1 MKITLTLI
9 FAIVFTYSL
18 SAQEDLTKYVNPF
31 IGSGGEGHCYPG
43 ATVPFG
49 MVQPS
54 PDTHLPDFNKN
65 AFPWC
70 AGYQYNDSSIIGFS
84 QTHFSGTGHS
94 DMGDILIMPTT
105 GTLTLEPGTREN
117 PEEGYRSG
125 ISKSEEWAEPGYYGV
140 MLTKYNIKAEMTAT
154 ERVAFYK
161 FTYPAS
167 ENGRLILD
175 LTSSIYNYDGKVIW
189 SEIRVIDNYTISG
202 YRQTKG
208 WAADRKIF
216 FVIKFSE
223 PIASYGL
230 VDDEEFT
237 YKGFGNRE
245 KWVVNYPYKFGRKL
259 KAYFDFTIFT
269 ANELKLKI
277 SISAVGT
284 DGAENNLL
292 ECPSWDFG
300 KVRIEASEQWQKELS
315 MYKIIAPEKE
325 KQIFYTSVYHSL
337 LSPVIYMDYDN
348 RYRGIDG
355 NIYTDE
361 NFTNY
366 TIFSLWD
373 TYRALH
379 PLFTITQPDRVNDIV
394 LSLLHHQ
401 YQSPFKMLP
410 VWSFHGNETWCMIG
424 YHAVSVIADASLKGL
439 IDNTK
444 SIDVIGPVIKTAN
457 NKNYGGIP
465 EYIKYGYVPQDIE
478 KEGASKTLE
487 YAYDDWSIAMMFKY
501 IGNTD
506 LYDEYIKRASNW
518 KNVWDPE
525 TKFMRAKNT
534 DGTWNEPFDPL
545 AAKYGGDYT
554 EGNAWQYSWYVPQD
568 IQGLINLHGGNDNF
582 ITKLDS
588 LFIIKTDDEKY
599 KAVEDIAGLIGQY
612 AHGNEPSQHIAY
624 LYNYARAPWK
634 TQEKIHLIMSN
645 LFDNTPEGI
654 CGNEDCGQMSAWYIF
669 SALGFYPV
677 CPGSLEYIIGT
688 PRLSKAVIQVG
699 EDRTFTI
706 ISNNLSD
713 NNFYIQSAKLNGK
726 IWNKTFIRH
735 EDIMNGGE
743 LIFEMGSEPNKNWA
757 TDKDSKPYSMSK

>member
-1 MKITLTLI
+1 MKITLSLI
-9 FAIVFTYSL
+9 FAIIFTYSL

-31 IGSGGEGHCYPG
+31 IGTGGEGHCYPG

-105 GTLTLEPGTREN
+105 GALNLEAGTREN
-117 PEEGYRSG
+117 PDEGYRSV
-125 ISKSEEWAEPGYYGV
+125 ISKNEEWAEPGYYGV
-140 MLTKYNIKAEMTAT
+140 MLKKYNIKAEMTAT

-189 SEIRVIDNYTISG
+189 SEIRVIDSYTISG

-208 WAADRKIF
+208 WASDRKIF

-223 PIASYGL
+223 PVASYGL
-230 VDDEEFT
+230 VDDEDFT

-259 KAYFDFTIFT
+259 KAYFDFTTFT
-269 ANELKLKI
+269 NNELKLKI
-277 SISAVGT
+277 SLSAVGT
-284 DGAENNLL
+284 DGAINNLL

-300 KVRIEASEQWQKELS
+300 KVRIEASERWQKELS
-315 MYKIIAPEKE
+315 KYRIIAPEKE

-337 LSPVIYMDYDN
+337 LSPVIYMDYDS

-379 PLFTITQPDRVNDIV
+379 PLFTITQQERVYDIV

-424 YHAVSVIADASLKGL
+424 YHAVSVIADAYMKGFLENVKGL
-439 IDNTK
+439 DFT
-444 SIDVIGPVIKTAN
+444 GPIIKTAN
-457 NKNYGGIP
+457 NKYFGGIP
-465 EYIKYGYVPQDIE
+465 DYIKYGYVLQDKE

-487 YAYDDWSIAMMFKY
+487 YAYDDWCIATMFNS
-501 IGNTD
+501 IGND
-506 LYDEYIKRASNW
+506 VLYDEYIKRASNW
-518 KNVWDPE
+518 KNVVGSRN
-525 TKFMRAKNT
+525 K
-534 DGTWNEPFDPL
+534 
-545 AAKYGGDYT
+545 
-554 EGNAWQYSWYVPQD
+554 
-568 IQGLINLHGGNDNF
+568 I
-582 ITKLDS
+582 
-588 LFIIKTDDEKY
+588 
-599 KAVEDIAGLIGQY
+599 Y
-612 AHGNEPSQHIAY
+612 ASKEYRRY
-624 LYNYARAPWK
+624 L
-634 TQEKIHLIMSN
+634 E
-645 LFDNTPEGI
+645 
-654 CGNEDCGQMSAWYIF
+654 
-669 SALGFYPV
+669 
-677 CPGSLEYIIGT
+677 
-688 PRLSKAVIQVG
+688 
-699 EDRTFTI
+699 
-706 ISNNLSD
+706 
-713 NNFYIQSAKLNGK
+713 
-726 IWNKTFIRH
+726 
-735 EDIMNGGE
+735 
-743 LIFEMGSEPNKNWA
+743 
-757 TDKDSKPYSMSK
+757 